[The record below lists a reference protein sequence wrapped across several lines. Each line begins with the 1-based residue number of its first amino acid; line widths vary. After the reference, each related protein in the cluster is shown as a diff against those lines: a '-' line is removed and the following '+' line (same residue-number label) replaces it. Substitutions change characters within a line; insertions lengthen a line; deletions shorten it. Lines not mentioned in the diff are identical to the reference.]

1 MNRND
6 AARAILTSGWLSRRP
21 KEFQLEILR
30 RSRLRRFEAGQT
42 IYFAGDPPTG
52 VFGLVDG
59 ALEVRLPGR
68 QVASVKSAGYW
79 VGEAGAFRMT
89 HRIGTIMAAAR
100 SHLFHLP
107 QAEFNRMIEN
117 AEYCRHFAI
126 LTTEHLDEAAA
137 IIEQLMVGDPQAR
150 VATRLLTLAYHQ
162 GDTEKASL
170 RVTQNELAS
179 MCALARQTINK
190 VVKRFVRLGIVQNRY
205 GRLTILDMDGLSSVA
220 HSSDE

>member
-1 MNRND
+1 MLTLGGRSPPSPLPPGPDTNGRPVDNSPDLFLRLPMNRND
-6 AARAILTSGWLSRRP
+6 AARVISTSGWLSRRP

-30 RSRLRRFEAGQT
+30 RSRLRRFEAG
-42 IYFAGDPPTG
+42 
-52 VFGLVDG
+52 
-59 ALEVRLPGR
+59 
-68 QVASVKSAGYW
+68 
-79 VGEAGAFRMT
+79 
-89 HRIGTIMAAAR
+89 
-100 SHLFHLP
+100 
-107 QAEFNRMIEN
+107 
-117 AEYCRHFAI
+117 HFAI

-137 IIEQLMVGDPQAR
+137 IFEQLMVGDPKAR

-190 VVKRFVRLGIVQNRY
+190 VVKRFVRLGIVQSRY

-220 HSSDE
+220 HSSDQ